1 MEGSQTPLGG
11 EGDLPTSRADVEFVL
26 GATFSPNGKPQLGV
40 VTKAPA
46 GSSSE
51 AAGALMLTALGG
63 GAAALAIA
71 AVCLWA
77 GASPE
82 VTIGLAMLLFV
93 VMLFT
98 VIWVIVRNDH
108 RSVGS

>member
-1 MEGSQTPLGG
+1 MRGSQTPPAG
-11 EGDLPTSRADVEFVL
+11 EDDQPTSRADVEFVL
-26 GATFSPNGKPQLGV
+26 GATFSPHGKPQIGV

-46 GSSSE
+46 NSSSE

-82 VTIGLAMLLFV
+82 VTITLAMFLLV

-98 VIWVIVRNDH
+98 VIWVIVRNNH
-108 RSVGS
+108 